1 MTSLHCT
8 HAQVNI
14 FIMTAVFIQT
24 GKMCLKSDTI
34 LLSDKNNSADLCIWT
49 TPNMSSIACL
59 DKIRRRIHKQT
70 NPLTGSTKLR
80 VHTFTVMIFLYI
92 YVRRI
97 TVAFS

>member
-1 MTSLHCT
+1 MTSLHCI

-34 LLSDKNNSADLCIWT
+34 LLSDKNNSADLYGPPYT
-49 TPNMSSIACL
+49 CL